1 MAVKISHIPFYARLP
16 ISDGKLLM
24 AGLLYA
30 IPVALTLLYKPIFGA
45 IFAAV
50 PLLFIFVNSGRW
62 SIYLVIISSFLFLP
76 ITFGVTILPV
86 DIAAFVLIAAYLID
100 LFVNGRTSASGSGGK
115 QGHLASY
122 YAILLIISF
131 VSIALEGFT
140 PLSMRY
146 FMRQVILFVTFM
158 AVVHFGNRISI
169 RSIFILFVLAAVL
182 NSSYS
187 MIQFLSGGMRSF
199 GLAGHGYGDHV
210 MLAFL
215 IAAGLFLFATDSRQ
229 RIIWGIFML
238 IVSGGLAATQTRAS
252 VITAGWGLCVLI
264 FLSLRSSRQIGVST
278 PRKGLKWA
286 ALFILVAIP
295 IAATYT
301 PVFEGI
307 VARFE
312 RFGFHATGT
321 ILLRWVLWKAAWAA
335 FLKNPIFG
343 IGAGNF
349 AEVYRWV
356 PEIKFDHVFYLVS
369 GLSTHLVALAA
380 LAETG
385 LTGFIAL
392 ITFLGGAVSKSYR
405 SFCSVQSERETANR
419 LILFIIALV
428 ITGSSFYAGSWF
440 WGNNSYH
447 LAIFFGL
454 IASHQTG
461 QDESDNLKP
470 VKL

>member
-1 MAVKISHIPFYARLP
+1 MTVKISHIPFYARVP
-16 ISDGKLLM
+16 IADWKLLV
-24 AGLLYA
+24 AGLAYA
-30 IPVALTLLYKPIFGA
+30 VPVALAFLFKPILGVILA
-45 IFAAV
+45 SL
-50 PLLFIFVNSGRW
+50 PFIFLIINNGRW
-62 SIYLVIISSFLFLP
+62 GIYLLIASSFLFYP
-76 ITFGVTILPV
+76 MTFGVTILHS
-86 DIAAFVLIAAYLID
+86 DIAAFILVAAYLID
-100 LFVNGRTSASGSGGK
+100 FLVSGRTFKSN
-115 QGHLASY
+115 HLVFIY
-122 YAILLIISF
+122 VILLAVSF
-131 VSIALEGFT
+131 ISIALEGFT
-140 PLSMRY
+140 PLSLRY
-146 FMRQVILFVTFM
+146 FSRQLFLFLTFM
-158 AVVHFGNRISI
+158 AVAHFANRISI
-169 RSIFILFVLAAVL
+169 RHIFILFVSAAVL

-187 MIQFLSGGMRSF
+187 LIQFLGGGSRSF

-215 IAAGLFLFATDSRQ
+215 IATGLFLFARDLRA
-229 RIIWGIFML
+229 RIIWGLCLL

-252 VITAGWGLCVLI
+252 AITAAWGLVVLI
-264 FLSLRSSRQIGVST
+264 FISFRTARQT
-278 PRKGLKWA
+278 GLKTPQKNITWA
-286 ALFILVAIP
+286 AIFFLMAMPIL
-295 IAATYT
+295 ATYT

-335 FLKNPIFG
+335 FLKNPVFG

-356 PEIKFDHVFYLVS
+356 PEVKFDHVFYLVT

-392 ITFLGGAVSKSYR
+392 IALLGSVVKKSYQ
-405 SFCSVQSERETANR
+405 SFSSALTEREAVDR
-419 LILFIIALV
+419 LILFVIALV

-447 LAIFFGL
+447 MALFFGL
-454 IASHQTG
+454 IASHQLNHEAEKRSNWYDG
-461 QDESDNLKP
+461 Q
-470 VKL
+470 